1 MTDSSGVHDKLLRPE
16 IAASWKRSEL
26 AGLTHEMVLE
36 RLQIGDFESSS
47 RLLTAA
53 VPVLDGVARDLTGL
67 TYSLLLADA
76 DCRIVGRWCDRPT
89 IDSTLQRAGAVTG
102 SRWKESDVG
111 TNGLGTPAEVRSG
124 MWVHGAEHFAAVLSG
139 FTCYGLPIL
148 HPLTRR
154 VEGVLNITVH
164 PDDAH
169 PLFPPTLA
177 RAVDDIEQR
186 LIDTSRP
193 ADSRLFRA
201 FREACRTGRAIVAL
215 NDHVMLTSTAALA
228 MVEDLDL
235 EAMREI
241 ARSTAHRGASTVESV
256 VLLSGAMVTA
266 RIDRLQDV
274 AHGAVFR
281 LRTRSVPRDASGAEP
296 ANRGHFVGAEPAA
309 ATATASVYVEG
320 EPGSGRS
327 TVARSLL
334 DGTSVTV
341 IDALDCLVGDSTAWA
356 ERLAATLDRH
366 ADGLVVDNVHV
377 LPGDLVDLLARTI
390 SAGHHS
396 VPIVLTG
403 NPQTWLPAHVQSLV
417 RRCRRIVALKP
428 LRERRTEIPLLA
440 QSVID
445 ALQPGRTHRLAPAT
459 TRLLTAQP
467 WPGNIP
473 ELREVLR
480 HALANRPFG
489 AIEIVDL
496 PAAYRLRPVPSLA
509 GREEAERHAIIE
521 ALRRFDGNKTRA
533 AQSLG
538 VTRTTLYNRLR
549 ALKITDD
556 TVHFLHS

>member
-1 MTDSSGVHDKLLRPE
+1 MTDSSGVNDKVLRPE
-16 IAASWKRSEL
+16 IAASWRRSEI
-26 AGLTHEMVLE
+26 AGLTHEIVLE

-47 RLLTAA
+47 QLLTAA

-76 DCRIVGRWCDRPT
+76 DCRIVGRWFDRPT
-89 IDSTLQRAGAVTG
+89 IDTTLQRAGAVTG

-169 PLFPPTLA
+169 PLFPPTLT
-177 RAVDDIEQR
+177 RVVDDIEQR

-215 NDHVMLTSTAALA
+215 NDHLMLASNAAVA
-228 MVEDLDL
+228 MAEDLDL
-235 EAMREI
+235 ETMREI
-241 ARSTAHRGASTVESV
+241 ARSAAHRGTSTVESLL
-256 VLLSGAMVTA
+256 LLSGAMVTA
-266 RIDRLQDV
+266 RIDRLHDLS
-274 AHGAVFR
+274 HGAVFW
-281 LRTRSVPRDASGAEP
+281 LRPRSGPHAAPGAQP
-296 ANRGHFVGAEPAA
+296 ANRSHLVSAER
-309 ATATASVYVEG
+309 ATSTAVASVFVEG

-341 IDALDCLVGDSTAWA
+341 IDALDCLVEDSTDWA
-356 ERLAATLDRH
+356 GRLAGVIDGGAG
-366 ADGLVVDNVHV
+366 GLVIDNVHV
-377 LPGDLVDLLARTI
+377 LPGQLVDLLARTL
-390 SAGHHS
+390 SVDHHS
-396 VPIVLTG
+396 MPIVLAG
-403 NPQTWLPAHVQSLV
+403 NPQAWLPAHVQPLV
-417 RRCRRIVALKP
+417 RRCRQVVALKP
-428 LRERRTEIPLLA
+428 LRERRNEFPVLA

-445 ALQPGRTHRLAPAT
+445 ALEPGRTRRLAPSAV
-459 TRLLTAQP
+459 RVLTAQP

-489 AIEIVDL
+489 ALEVVDL
-496 PAAYRLRPVPSLA
+496 PAAYRVRPVPALA
-509 GREEAERHAIIE
+509 GRENAERHAIIE

-533 AQSLG
+533 AQFLG
-538 VTRTTLYNRLR
+538 ITRTTLYNRLR

>member
-16 IAASWKRSEL
+16 IAASWKRSEI

-47 RLLTAA
+47 QLLTAA

-76 DCRIVGRWCDRPT
+76 DCRIVGRWFDRPT
-89 IDSTLQRAGAVTG
+89 IDDTLQRAGAVTG
-102 SRWKESDVG
+102 SRWRESDVG

-124 MWVHGAEHFAAVLSG
+124 MWVHGAEHFATVLSG

-154 VEGVLNITVH
+154 VEGVLNVTVH
-164 PDDAH
+164 PNDAH
-169 PLFPPTLA
+169 PLFPPTLG

-186 LIDTSRP
+186 LIDASRP

-215 NDHVMLTSTAALA
+215 NDHVMLASNTALA

-235 EAMREI
+235 ETMREI
-241 ARSTAHRGASTVESV
+241 ARSAAHRGASTVEPV
-256 VLLSGAMVTA
+256 RLLSGAMVTA
-266 RIDRLQDV
+266 RIDRLQDLS
-274 AHGAVFR
+274 HGAVFR
-281 LRTRSVPRDASGAEP
+281 LRTRSGPRAAPGAES
-296 ANRGHFVGAEPAA
+296 ANCGHLASAEETTF
-309 ATATASVYVEG
+309 TAPASVFVEG

-334 DGTSVTV
+334 EGASVSV
-341 IDALDCLVGDSTAWA
+341 IDALDCLTEDSTAWA
-356 ERLAATLDRH
+356 GRLAATIDGR
-366 ADGLVVDNVHV
+366 ADGLVIDNVHV
-377 LPGDLVDLLARTI
+377 LPGELVDLLARTL
-390 SAGHHS
+390 STDHHS
-396 VPIVLTG
+396 MPIVLTG
-403 NPQTWLPAHVQSLV
+403 NPQTWLPAHIQPLV
-417 RRCRRIVALKP
+417 RRCRQIVALKP
-428 LRERRTEIPLLA
+428 LRERRNEIPLLA
-440 QSVID
+440 QSVIN
-445 ALQPGRTHRLAPAT
+445 ALEPGRTPRLSPAAA
-459 TRLLTAQP
+459 RLLTAQP

-480 HALANRPFG
+480 HALAHRPFG
-489 AIEIVDL
+489 PIEIVDL
-496 PAAYRLRPVPSLA
+496 PAAYRLRPVPALA
-509 GREEAERHAIIE
+509 GRETAERHAIIE

-533 AQSLG
+533 AQFLG
-538 VTRTTLYNRLR
+538 ITRTTLYNRLR